1 MIDSVLTQD
10 SVVAQGDVAWVAID
24 REAVVHHPAGST
36 AYVLDPM
43 AAVLWQ
49 CLDGE
54 STLAEVLADIAEVVG
69 APLADVTA
77 GCLPVVTSWVEAGIA
92 IDRARPGA
100 HRPTRTPY
108 LAAPRRSAERLKRS
122 SAVRVA
128 AFLRDRDR

>member
-10 SVVAQGDVAWVAID
+10 SVVTHGEVAWVAID

-54 STLAEVLADIAEVVG
+54 STLADVLADIAEVVG
-69 APLADVTA
+69 VSLADGTE

-92 IDRARPGA
+92 MIVPGPV
-100 HRPTRTPY
+100 PTDPPALRTW
-108 LAAPRRSAERLKRS
+108 RRL
-122 SAVRVA
+122 V
-128 AFLRDRDR
+128 DPPNG